1 MKAFGNNKRNVS
13 ASERISELKAVTQY
27 KFAKELASSRCNYVN
42 NNTVNRDFT
51 VDYGYT
57 SDSLVGSIRNVSS
70 YSTLLQLS
78 KGHNICTCETTEY
91 NTTAELTEAQSY
103 SYQDLSGIILFDT
116 CGNKLFDD
124 AFFNMCN
131 DIDYTTYEA
140 AMTGEKRLVNKNTFL
155 NNFNYPKKIQLMSEY
170 AKPEF
175 LLYGAIPTTNYLIK
189 LENIIIKTDVDNCLE
204 TSIVVDLVK
213 IKLFKRIVTNT
224 VITATDVIKTYA
236 NEEQDVITGIMSG
249 DLTSTPTSELVN
261 SFTNIAINKPGI
273 NYFFSFT
280 NPDVPDICSNYFNV
294 YGQFKRFVAPG
305 LYNTEIENTIFTDT
319 ETINQGATS
328 GRVTFAP
335 TISGDYF
342 YQSQYNNNVF
352 GQINIE
358 DSSSGHIDISNY
370 YIISLKQ
377 GFPSPNYFIT
387 VSGETTSANSP
398 TLTAYTGDTLI
409 FDICQNQTFTKHPLY
424 IQLEQGAPINT
435 TEVED
440 ASGIIGIANQVITT
454 ISMEIMDI
462 YSNKFNAADNEVR
475 IRIDGAN
482 NNNNAT
488 LTGTTVK
495 NATAGELIFDD
506 LIINHPGTEYKFLIF
521 TNDGEIIQTL
531 TPKFSI
537 LGNLIF
543 ITKNDVRQYIVG
555 EDISNLG
562 VRMENADFDNSTDI
576 HTTLNNGTLQ
586 TNTSYT
592 TPLDISMSGNH
603 IVTLS
608 GGDMYTD
615 VSINKIGSN
624 YTFVFDASNAATP
637 VTSEPFNIVGILDLS
652 NSISVNEYSS
662 LQFKSGTDLSNY
674 LLELHDICS
683 NIIPL
688 NADVIINILTYDAS
702 DNTGSLRETHTANMI
717 DGSLN
722 LSNISINTTGF
733 NYFIEISMNE
743 ANTNKTTGLI
753 DVNADIDISAQPF
766 KYADRIFGQDL
777 HPFTAK
783 VINTQNEPLQQDLSL
798 AADFVQAQ
806 QGVIMQGDSTVD
818 TSGGYAIF
826 SDIDLLDV
834 TPITESKHNINVI
847 VEGRDPSDNLNSFTT
862 DSFTIL
868 YTNWNNSSKDR
879 VAPGITSVPTTDHLV
894 YADVTYLP
902 FDSSYVIIKGADPS
916 NNSPHWK
923 ANTTAH
929 AGDYIRTMAWDIS
942 YQENA
947 GAIFRIQRKL
957 YTEDV
962 SNDQYNADADFS
974 LIPLYEIEASA
985 AEGRSP
991 YTYYYDYSFNST
1003 QMPRVDHSNNSILMR
1018 FDTAIYDSSWTF
1030 TTFRSQLE
1038 TDIVAEKLKVDA
1050 INITDVSEN
1059 CDYFIAGKMDICSN
1073 VDPDYNHILY
1083 SWDVS
1088 GERNHYIWVGPKS
1101 KID

>member
-78 KGHNICTCETTEY
+78 KGHNICTCETSEY
-91 NTTAELTEAQSY
+91 NTTAELTEGQAY

-116 CGNKLFDD
+116 SGNKLFDE

-131 DIDYTTYEA
+131 DIDYTSYEA

-170 AKPEF
+170 AKPEL
-175 LLYGAIPTTNYLIK
+175 LLYQAIPTTNYLIQ
-189 LENIIIKTDVDNCLE
+189 LENIIIKTDVDSCLE
-204 TSIVVDLVK
+204 TSIAVDLVN
-213 IKLFKRIVTNT
+213 IELFKKIVTNT
-224 VITATDVIKTYA
+224 VITATDVIKTYGI
-236 NEEQDVITGIMSG
+236 EEQDVITGIMSG
-249 DLTSTPTSELVN
+249 DLTSVPTNELVN

-273 NYFFSFT
+273 NYFFRFT

-294 YGQFKRFVAPG
+294 YGQFKRIVAPG
-305 LYNTEIENTIFTDT
+305 LYNTEIENTVFTDT

-358 DSSSGHIDISNY
+358 DAPSGHVDISNY

-377 GFPSPNYFIT
+377 GFPAPNYFIT

-409 FDICQNQTFTKHPLY
+409 FDICQNQTFTNHPLY

-440 ASGIIGIANQVITT
+440 ASGIIGIADQVITT

-462 YSNKFNAADNEVR
+462 YSNKFAAADNEVR
-475 IRIDGAN
+475 IRIDGAS

-488 LTGTTVK
+488 LTGTTIK
-495 NATAGELIFDD
+495 NATVGDIIFDD
-506 LIINHPGTEYKFLIF
+506 LIINRPGTGYKFLIF
-521 TNDGEIIQTL
+521 TDDGEIIQTL
-531 TPKFSI
+531 TQEFSI
-537 LGNLIF
+537 LGTLVF

-586 TNTSYT
+586 TNTNYT

-662 LQFKSGTDLSNY
+662 LQLKSGTDLSNY

-688 NADVIINILTYDAS
+688 NANINVNILTFDPS
-702 DNTGSLRETHTANMI
+702 DNTASLRETHTANMI

-783 VINTQNEPLQQDLSL
+783 VINMQNEPLQQDLSL
-798 AADFVQAQ
+798 SADFVQAQ

-826 SDIDLLDV
+826 SDIDLLAV
-834 TPITESKHNINVI
+834 APITESNHNINVI

-868 YTNWNNSSKDR
+868 YTNWNNDSKNR

-894 YADVTYLP
+894 YADATYLP
-902 FDSSYVIIKGADPS
+902 FDSSYIVVKGADPS

-929 AGDYIRTMAWDIS
+929 TGDYMRTMAWDIS

-974 LIPLYEIEASA
+974 LTPLYEIEAST

-1003 QMPRVDHSNNSILMR
+1003 QMPRVDHSNNSILMQ
-1018 FDTAIYDSSWTF
+1018 FDTAIYDSSWTL

-1050 INITDVSEN
+1050 INITDISEN

-1088 GERNHYIWVGPKS
+1088 GEYEHNIWVGPKS